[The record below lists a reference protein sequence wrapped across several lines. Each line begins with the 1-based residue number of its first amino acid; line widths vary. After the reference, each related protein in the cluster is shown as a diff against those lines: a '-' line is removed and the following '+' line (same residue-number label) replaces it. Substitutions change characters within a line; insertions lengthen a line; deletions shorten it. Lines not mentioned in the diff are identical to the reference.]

1 MTRTLIPPD
10 GGYGWVIVFASVLN
24 NFLMV
29 PLIQNVVLIFKD
41 KMLEIDMTVTQMWF
55 ALNVHTSFIYITHLL
70 NNLLL
75 TRFGYRKVTLAG
87 VSFVF
92 CGLSMSS
99 WIHNYLGFML
109 TFGFVTG
116 IGVGLN
122 ASSCSLAIKSY
133 FTTNQNKAIGLSM
146 TLTALGPILMPQII
160 SALIQNYHPD
170 GVILI
175 LAGKDG
181 IIAHGY
187 IGAVLLQP
195 VKNHLVVE
203 TKEEETVEELV
214 KDAKD
219 QDDLENEAL
228 DEVMSDPGFRPY
240 PHFQPREFITNRR
253 FLAFRRKDSIIS
265 ISYEQEHAAIIGL
278 DSTLGGSLYSLEAAA
293 QRRGSTLPSQ
303 PKVLTKTTWWKS
315 EESINLESCYDIFE
329 ENESLE
335 TIELNEQTNNSDK
348 MNSKSNGNCK
358 SLGKDFQF
366 EEHKIY
372 KDPNFD
378 INSLPW
384 YKRHLYRV
392 VGLLGLD
399 IFLNLRYV
407 NILIGLS
414 LVVLVEM
421 NFVVLLPFLLFEYSF
436 TISEIAAFLSVLGAA
451 DIVFRFLPPHVG
463 DCLKKPARVMIILVL
478 GVIIAAR
485 LALIYISHYPTILI
499 IALILGC
506 SKGMRVVYMSLI
518 IPSYVPEQHLAS
530 ALVIQIVLNSLMSLL
545 GGYAIGITRTT
556 TGSYVYCVIL
566 LEFLT
571 ALTIVMWSADIL
583 IKKCS
588 RKKSKPSNVSTARAE
603 EVY

>member
-109 TFGFVTG
+109 TFGFVT
-116 IGVGLN
+116 
-122 ASSCSLAIKSY
+122 
-133 FTTNQNKAIGLSM
+133 
-146 TLTALGPILMPQII
+146 
-160 SALIQNYHPD
+160 
-170 GVILI
+170 
-175 LAGKDG
+175 
-181 IIAHGY
+181 
-187 IGAVLLQP
+187 
-195 VKNHLVVE
+195 
-203 TKEEETVEELV
+203 
-214 KDAKD
+214 
-219 QDDLENEAL
+219 
-228 DEVMSDPGFRPY
+228 
-240 PHFQPREFITNRR
+240 
-253 FLAFRRKDSIIS
+253 
-265 ISYEQEHAAIIGL
+265 
-278 DSTLGGSLYSLEAAA
+278 AA